1 MKKILRLKQRGR
13 IAASFALLFVFF
25 VILGLF
31 STSGIERITR
41 SFRSMYE
48 DRLIPSMD
56 ISEMLALLYENRVS
70 VENHIT
76 TRDSI
81 ELIQY
86 EQAVYRNHKKLD
98 SLINKLS
105 LTYLV
110 PQEKQDLQQFTAAL
124 LKFRELE
131 EKMLLK
137 SRNGQTEE
145 ALLELTH
152 SGDVLFHNAI
162 RPLQKL
168 ELDQKIVGEQLYVES
183 LEIARIQKIT
193 AYSITFA
200 AVIVG
205 LILAFALTFASIDVD

>member
-124 LKFRELE
+124 LIFGR
-131 EKMLLK
+131 MPRWCF
-137 SRNGQTEE
+137 SCTSATSPGTACSAHTPQTES
-145 ALLELTH
+145 AL
-152 SGDVLFHNAI
+152 
-162 RPLQKL
+162 
-168 ELDQKIVGEQLYVES
+168 
-183 LEIARIQKIT
+183 
-193 AYSITFA
+193 
-200 AVIVG
+200 
-205 LILAFALTFASIDVD
+205 ALTPTRTLFFGVSAAPACAFEVGSQGS